1 MARIPPLMLL
11 PPAIFA
17 AIAVTFAIGMYRD
30 DPDNLPSVFIGQQA
44 PPVSGEALADIPQLT
59 DADLRTGEVT
69 VINFWASWCPPCRA
83 EHPTLMAL
91 AKSGVHVVGVDI
103 LDTPENALA
112 FLAEGGNPFA
122 ALAFDPKGH
131 MRIDWGVTGPPET
144 FILRGDGT
152 VAYKFIGPMIGS
164 DYEQRL
170 LPELEKAAA
179 E

>member
-1 MARIPPLMLL
+1 MAKIPPLMLL
-11 PPAIFA
+11 PPALFI
-17 AIAVTFAIGMYRD
+17 AIAVTFAIGMNRD
-30 DPDNLPSVFIGQQA
+30 DPENLPSVFIGQPA
-44 PPVSGEALADIPQLT
+44 PPVSGDALAGIPLLT
-59 DADLRTGEVT
+59 DADLRTGKVT
-69 VINFWASWCPPCRA
+69 LVNFWASWCPPCRA

-91 AKSGVHVVGVDI
+91 AESGVHVVGVAM
-103 LDTPENALA
+103 LDTPENAQA

-122 ALAFDPKGH
+122 ALALDPKGR

-152 VAYKFIGPMIGS
+152 VAYKFIGPMVGS